1 MEKVGKIF
9 KEHTM
14 QIILFLVVI
23 FFAITTKGQILSAMN
38 FEALITQNAYVFILA
53 TGMFMCML
61 IKGNI
66 DLSVGATVCLVDA
79 IGAYMMINMGLS
91 VPVAMISMVL
101 IGCVIGAV
109 LGWLIA
115 YLNIPPWIATL
126 GGFLAFRGLGT
137 KIVATASSTSSISV
151 NDMKGF
157 TNLFISH
164 IPKGLCIPIGIVCCA
179 LFVILQVRARATKI
193 KKGYEAESISSLVVR
208 CVIIGLIIMLFSIKY
223 AGGIIDLKNLSNKTG
238 IVAMLLGKQT
248 SLGLPAVLVWV
259 AVVLLVYD
267 FIASK
272 TVLGRYFYA
281 MGGNMEATR
290 LSGIDT
296 KLVLFFA
303 YLNMQF
309 LSVIAGWASLA
320 KLSTANAFIGQNY
333 ELDAISACIVGGV
346 SAYGGS
352 GSVFGMVVGA
362 ALIGVIN
369 LGMSI
374 MSIDPNWQKVIKGV
388 VLLAAVVFE
397 IVNNRP
403 KTKA

>member
-14 QIILFLVVI
+14 QIVLFLVVI
-23 FFAITTKGQILSAMN
+23 FFSITTKGQILSAMN

-79 IGAYMMINMGLS
+79 IGAYMMINMGIS
-91 VPVAMISMVL
+91 VPIAMISMVI
-101 IGCVIGAV
+101 IGCIIGAV

-164 IPKGLCIPIGIVCCA
+164 VPKGLSIPIGIVCCV
-179 LFVILQVRARATKI
+179 LFAFLQIRARATKI
-193 KKGYEAESISSLVVR
+193 KKGYEAESIGALATR
-208 CVIIGLIIMLFSIKY
+208 CVIICLVIMLFAVKY
-223 AGGIIDLKNLSNKTG
+223 AGGLIDPKNLSNKKG
-238 IVAMLLGKQT
+238 IVATLFGTQP
-248 SLGLPAVLVWV
+248 SLGLPAVLIWV

-267 FIASK
+267 FITSK

-374 MSIDPNWQKVIKGV
+374 MGIDPNWQKVIKGV

>member
-14 QIILFLVVI
+14 QIVLVLVVI
-23 FFAITTKGQILSAMN
+23 FFAITTKGSILSPMN

-66 DLSVGATVCLVDA
+66 DLSVGATVCLIDA
-79 IGAYMMINMGLS
+79 IGAYMMVNMGFS
-91 VPVAMISMVL
+91 VPVAMISMVIFGCL
-101 IGCVIGAV
+101 IGLL

-137 KIVATASSTSSISV
+137 MIVSKASSTSSISI
-151 NDMKGF
+151 NDIESFK
-157 TNLFISH
+157 NLFNSH
-164 IPKGLCIPIGIVCCA
+164 IPKTLAIPIGIVACVI
-179 LFVILQVRARATKI
+179 FVVLQLRSRSIKI
-193 KKGYEAESISSLVVR
+193 KKGYEAESLVAVIVR
-208 CVIIGLIIMLFSIKY
+208 CVIISAVILLFAYKY
-223 AGGIIDLKNLSNKTG
+223 ANAIGIP
-238 IVAMLLGKQT
+238 M
-248 SLGLPAVLVWV
+248 VLVWV

-267 FIASK
+267 FISSK

-290 LSGIDT
+290 LSGINT
-296 KLVLFFA
+296 KFVLFFA

-309 LSVIAGWASLA
+309 LSVVAGWTSLA
-320 KLSTANAFIGQNY
+320 KLSTANGYMGTNY

-374 MSIDPNWQKVIKGV
+374 MSIDPNWQKVVKGV

-397 IVNNRP
+397 ILNNRP

>member
-14 QIILFLVVI
+14 QIVLVLVVI
-23 FFAITTKGQILSAMN
+23 FFAITTKGSILSPMN

-79 IGAYMMINMGLS
+79 IGAYMMVNMG
-91 VPVAMISMVL
+91 VPVIVAMLSMVI
-101 IGCVIGAV
+101 IGCIIGVV

-137 KIVATASSTSSISV
+137 KIVTLASMTASISI
-151 NDMKGF
+151 NDIEGF
-157 TNLFISH
+157 KNLFNGH
-164 IPKGLCIPIGIVCCA
+164 IPKTLSLPIGIVACA
-179 LFVILQVRARATKI
+179 VFVFLQVRSRANKV
-193 KKGYEAESISSLVVR
+193 KKGYEVENLVSMVVR
-208 CVIIGLIIMLFSIKY
+208 CVLICAVILLFAYKY
-223 AGGIIDLKNLSNKTG
+223 ANAMGIP
-238 IVAMLLGKQT
+238 M
-248 SLGLPAVLVWV
+248 VLVWV
-259 AVVLLVYD
+259 AVILLVYD
-267 FIASK
+267 FITSK

-290 LSGIDT
+290 LSGINT
-296 KLVLFFA
+296 KFVLFFA

-309 LSVIAGWASLA
+309 LSVIAGWTSLA
-320 KLSTANAFIGQNY
+320 KLSTANGFMGNNY

-374 MSIDPNWQKVIKGV
+374 MSIDPNWQKVVKGL

-397 IVNNRP
+397 ILNNRP
-403 KTKA
+403 KTKS

>member
-14 QIILFLVVI
+14 QIVLVLVVI
-23 FFAITTKGQILSAMN
+23 FFAITTDGSILSPMN

-79 IGAYMMINMGLS
+79 IGAYMMVNMGIS
-91 VPVAMISMVL
+91 VPVAMISMLL
-101 IGCVIGAV
+101 IGAVIGAV

-137 KIVATASSTSSISV
+137 IIVSRASTTSSISV
-151 NDMKGF
+151 NDIEGF
-157 TNLFISH
+157 KNLFNSH
-164 IPKGLCIPIGIVCCA
+164 IPKALCIPIGVVCCA
-179 LFVILQVRARATKI
+179 LFVFLQFKSRATKI
-193 KKGYEAESISSLVVR
+193 KKGYEAESLVAVIVR
-208 CVIIGLIIMLFSIKY
+208 CVIISAVILLFSYKY
-223 AGGIIDLKNLSNKTG
+223 ANAIGIP
-238 IVAMLLGKQT
+238 M
-248 SLGLPAVLVWV
+248 VLVWV
-259 AVVLLVYD
+259 AVVLLAYD
-267 FIASK
+267 FVSSK

-290 LSGIDT
+290 LSGINT
-296 KLVLFFA
+296 KFVLFFA
-303 YLNMQF
+303 YFNMQV
-309 LSVIAGWASLA
+309 LSVVAGWTSLA
-320 KLSTANAFIGQNY
+320 KLSTANGYMGNNY
-333 ELDAISACIVGGV
+333 EMDAISACIVGGV

-362 ALIGVIN
+362 TLIGVIN

-397 IVNNRP
+397 ILNNRP

>member
-14 QIILFLVVI
+14 QIVLVLVVI
-23 FFAITTKGQILSAMN
+23 FFYFTTKGQILSAMN
-38 FEALITQNAYVFILA
+38 FEALITQNAYVYIIA

-79 IGAYMMINMGLS
+79 IGAYLLVNKGWP
-91 VPVAMISMVL
+91 VPIAMLAMVL
-101 IGCVIGAV
+101 VGCLIGAV
-109 LGWLIA
+109 LGWFIA

-126 GGFLAFRGLGT
+126 SGFLAFRGLGT
-137 KIVATASSTSSISV
+137 MIVTAASTTASISV
-151 NDMKGF
+151 NSINGF
-157 TNLFISH
+157 KNLFNGH
-164 IPKGLCIPIGIVCCA
+164 IPKALCIPIGIICCA
-179 LFVILQVRARATKI
+179 LFVFLQIRDRATKL
-193 KKGYEAESISSLVVR
+193 KKGYETEHIGALITR
-208 CVIIGLIIMLFSIKY
+208 CVIISLIIMLFAIKY
-223 AGGIIDLKNLSNKTG
+223 AGAVDKIALGIPL
-238 IVAMLLGKQT
+238 MLI
-248 SLGLPAVLVWV
+248 WV

-296 KLVLFFA
+296 RLVLFFA

-309 LSVIAGWASLA
+309 LSVVAGWTSLA
-320 KLSTANAFIGQNY
+320 KMSTANAFIGQNY

-362 ALIGVIN
+362 TLIGVIN

-374 MSIDPNWQKVIKGV
+374 MSIDMNWQKVVKGV

-397 IVNNRP
+397 ILNNRP